1 MTSVRRGG
9 RVTPPPPTS
18 SSFRSAFMSSRLVS
32 AVVLVAGFVFA
43 AGCDR
48 NARLEV
54 KNSYE
59 IPPQEARSMIL
70 DPQPK
75 PQKFTIDFKADNDVT
90 VLVFKDS
97 DIPAGEE
104 GIEKADAKKALAQKK
119 GKAES
124 FTVDVPEKTGT
135 QIVMREATKKTKVEL
150 TVTNRK

>member
-1 MTSVRRGG
+1 
-9 RVTPPPPTS
+9 
-18 SSFRSAFMSSRLVS
+18 MSSRLAP
-32 AVVLVAGFVFA
+32 AVVLVAGFAFV

-54 KNSYE
+54 KNSYD
-59 IPPQEARSMIL
+59 IAPQEGKAMLL

-75 PQKFTIDFKADNDVT
+75 PQKFTVEFKADNDVT

-97 DIPAGEE
+97 DIPAGED
-104 GIEKADAKKALAQKK
+104 GIEKADAKKALGQKK
-119 GKAES
+119 GKADS

-150 TVTNRK
+150 SVTNRK

>member
-1 MTSVRRGG
+1 
-9 RVTPPPPTS
+9 
-18 SSFRSAFMSSRLVS
+18 MSPRLVS
-32 AVVLVAGFVFA
+32 AVALVAGFAFA
-43 AGCDR
+43 AGCER

-59 IPPQEARSMIL
+59 IGPQEGKAMIL

-75 PQKFTIDFKADNDVT
+75 PQKFTVEFKADNDIN

-97 DIPAGEE
+97 DIPAGED
-104 GIEKADAKKALAQKK
+104 GLEKADAKKAIAQKK

-135 QIVMREATKKTKVEL
+135 QIVMREALKKTKVEL
-150 TVTNRK
+150 SVTNRK